1 MAKAKEKEA
10 GKTKELAMPK
20 DKELVPGVTA
30 IVRKQGPIVIT
41 ANQVVYKTENAYC
54 IFDRVTGRRIAWI
67 PMARVKD
74 VQYAALAGETKKAK
88 KPRAK
93 KAA

>member
-1 MAKAKEKEA
+1 MAKANVKEA

-30 IVRKQGPIVIT
+30 IVRKSGPVAIG
-41 ANQVVYKTENAYC
+41 ANEVVYKTENAYC
-54 IFDRVTGRRIAWI
+54 IFDRVAGLRIAWI
-67 PMARVKD
+67 PAKRVKE
-74 VQYAALAGETKKAK
+74 VKYAAGAGEAKKAK